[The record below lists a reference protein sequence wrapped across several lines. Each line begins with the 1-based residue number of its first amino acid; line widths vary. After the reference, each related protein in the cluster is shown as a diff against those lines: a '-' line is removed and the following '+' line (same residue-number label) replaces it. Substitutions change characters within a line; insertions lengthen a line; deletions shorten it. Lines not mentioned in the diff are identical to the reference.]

1 MLTSFRFEQG
11 PRMSGFAR
19 HKKSGLVI
27 ANFTGFEADLLRS
40 LASQIVELLRN
51 ERAVPHDGADPFEAM
66 MDFSGPT
73 SEPED
78 PVLARLF
85 PTAYTDD
92 DEAAAEFRRFT
103 EGTLRDGKA
112 AAAGTIID
120 ALEDAGL
127 PPELSEDGLHIDV
140 ELTPDDAEIWM
151 RSFTDIRLAL
161 ATRLGVE
168 EGDEAYWYALEDDDP
183 RAQAHDI
190 YEWVGY
196 LQETLVAALTA

>member
-1 MLTSFRFEQG
+1 
-11 PRMSGFAR
+11 MSGFAR
-19 HKKSGLVI
+19 HRRSGLVI

-51 ERAVPHDGADPFEAM
+51 ERAVPDDGRDAFEAM

-85 PTAYTDD
+85 PTAYVEDE
-92 DEAAAEFRRFT
+92 EAAAEFRRFT
-103 EGTLRDGKA
+103 EGSLRDGKA
-112 AAAGTIID
+112 AAASAIID
-120 ALEDAGL
+120 CLEEAGL
-127 PPELSEDGLHIDV
+127 PEQLAEDGLYVDV
-140 ELTPDDAEIWM
+140 ELTEAEAETWM

-161 ATRLGVE
+161 ATRLEVT
-168 EGDEAYWYALEDDDP
+168 EGDEEYWYSLPDEDP

-190 YEWVGY
+190 YEWIGY
-196 LQETLVAALTA
+196 LQETLVGALVDEKA